1 MPEMSSDPLDIAA
14 FITHWSLVHRGI
26 WRRDHAATAAALNDA
41 IEDEFPDVTHDE
53 IVRALRMLRGLDPQR
68 PTLH

>member
-1 MPEMSSDPLDIAA
+1 MPRMSSDPLDIAA
-14 FITHWSLVHRGI
+14 FITRWSLVHRGI

-41 IEDEFPDVTHDE
+41 IDDEFPDVTHDE

-68 PTLH
+68 STLH

>member
-1 MPEMSSDPLDIAA
+1 MSSDPLHIAA
-14 FITHWSLVHRGI
+14 FISHWSLVHRSISI
-26 WRRDHAATAAALNDA
+26 WRCDHAATAAALNDA

-53 IVRALRMLRGLDPQR
+53 IVRALRILRGLDTQR